1 MDLVVRGKIAYFASK
16 KNVNVMTIGEVITDV
31 ERRLEPAVGQGEA
44 RAMAHIIIET
54 VKGYKPVEV
63 AMNRRRELLDETVD
77 NIHRIVGRVLE
88 GEPLQY
94 VLGTARFAGRDFE
107 VTPATLIPRP
117 ETSQLVDF
125 IAKEYDG
132 RPDLRVLDIG
142 TGSGCIAVTL
152 AAVLPFAKV
161 TALDISPEALDVARR
176 NAARYHVKVDFV
188 QADILNYAVKDSF
201 DIIVSNPPYVL
212 ESERKD
218 MDARVVDHEPASA
231 LFVPDS
237 DPLRFYRPIGR
248 LAAGSLAP
256 GGSLWLEINPLC
268 VDALRAMLAAD
279 GFASV
284 DVIRDYR
291 GVNRFICAKR

>member
-1 MDLVVRGKIAYFASK
+1 
-16 KNVNVMTIGEVITDV
+16 MTIGEVIADI
-31 ERRLEPAVGQGEA
+31 ERRLAPAVGHDEA
-44 RAMAHIIIET
+44 RAMAQIIIET
-54 VKGYKPVEV
+54 VKGYKPVDV
-63 AMNRRRELLDETVD
+63 AMNRRRELLDETVG
-77 NIHRIVGRVLE
+77 NIGRIVERVLG

-107 VTPATLIPRP
+107 VTTATLIPRP

-125 IAKEYDG
+125 ITKACGG
-132 RPDLRVLDIG
+132 RSDLRVLDIG

-152 AAVLPFAKV
+152 GAVLPFAKV
-161 TALDISPEALDVARR
+161 TAVDISVDALAVARR
-176 NAARYHVKVDFV
+176 NADRYHVKVDFV
-188 QADILNYAVKDSF
+188 EADIIKADIEGRF

-218 MDARVVDHEPASA
+218 MDARVVDHEPALA

-237 DPLRFYRPIGR
+237 DPLMFYRPIGR
-248 LAAGSLAP
+248 LAAESLSP

-268 VDALRAMLAAD
+268 VDALRAMLSAD
-279 GFASV
+279 GFTEV

-291 GVNRFICAKR
+291 GVNRFICARP